1 MSTLRVNEISART
14 GTGDI
19 ALPAGNRIVCAD
31 EGSVV
36 APGMVVQTVIKRYTS
51 PFTTSSSTLQ
61 TMFSQSVTT
70 KFPNSTLLVYAY
82 VSQRV
87 DNGTGNW
94 SLGYIQVLEA
104 ATSTQV
110 MYSGYNGVYT
120 NFIHD
125 YTAEKPFYAG
135 AAGTTYTFQLRVASY
150 SGTVYFNSTANDS
163 SDGYAILR
171 ILEIAQ

>member
-19 ALPAGNRIVCAD
+19 AIPSGNRIVCVD
-31 EGSVV
+31 GGSVV
-36 APGMVVQTVIKRYTS
+36 APGMVVQTVINRNTTALS
-51 PFTTSSSTLQ
+51 TSSATLA
-61 TMFSQSVTT
+61 TLFSQSVTT
-70 KFPNSTLLVYAY
+70 KLPNSTLLVYAY

-87 DNGTGNW
+87 DNGNGTWN
-94 SLGYIQVLEA
+94 LGYIQVLEST
-104 ATSTQV
+104 TSTQV
-110 MYSGYNGVYT
+110 MYSGYNGVFT

-135 AAGTTYTFQLRVASY
+135 AAGTTYTFQLRVGSY
-150 SGTVYFNSTANDS
+150 TGTVHFNSPANDS